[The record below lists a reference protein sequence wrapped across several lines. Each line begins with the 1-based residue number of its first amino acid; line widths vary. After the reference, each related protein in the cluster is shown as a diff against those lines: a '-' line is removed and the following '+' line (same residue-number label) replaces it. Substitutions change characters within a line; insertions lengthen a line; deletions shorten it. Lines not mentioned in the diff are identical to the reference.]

1 MNIENF
7 NEKNK
12 LFLYKNILLLFYLIL
27 IIFSSFLLV
36 SHNLLSELIID
47 SFYINNNN
55 NNNKK
60 YLICI
65 SGFLFQLMLIFPFN
79 YLIFLFNIEK
89 NLIFCVFL
97 FLFGSLLKLFL
108 EFSFFFIIFGQCFTN
123 NFYYLILIGLKIY
136 ENYFINENKI
146 FMFNIFLFC
155 FYFGFF
161 FGFLIN
167 FFQFKNFHL
176 NSIEENKN
184 LILSNFFN
192 VFLFILIFFI
202 AIIIFF
208 NEYSKFQISNEKNFI
223 NFNINNKNLIKIILI
238 FSLKNSIF
246 YVLIFFVQMIFKY
259 FNINDNNI
267 LKFGFSLNFFYLI
280 FFLISLK
287 FSLKNK
293 NSNFFIFFSICF
305 LFISIYIK
313 NDFLLIIN
321 SILISFSFN
330 LNKIIEILYKIQN
343 FEDEIKII
351 LISKILNIIF
361 IIIITFIINK
371 IITNNLNNFFI
382 VILFIF
388 LIILIFF
395 LNKKIN

>member
-1 MNIENF
+1 MNIENL

-36 SHNLLSELIID
+36 SHNFLSELIID
-47 SFYINNNN
+47 SFYINNN

-89 NLIFCVFL
+89 NLIFYVFL
-97 FLFGSLLKLFL
+97 LFFGSLLKLFL
-108 EFSFFFIIFGQCFTN
+108 EFSLFFIVFGQCLTN
-123 NFYYLILIGLKIY
+123 NFYYLILIGIKIY
-136 ENYFINENKI
+136 ENYFNNEKKI
-146 FMFNIFLFC
+146 FNVFLFC
-155 FYFGFF
+155 FYFGFS

-167 FFQFKNFHL
+167 FIQFKNYYL

-202 AIIIFF
+202 VIIIFF
-208 NEYSKFQISNEKNFI
+208 NEFSKFQISNEKKI
-223 NFNINNKNLIKIILI
+223 NFNINNKIIKIIFI

-246 YVLIFFVQMIFKY
+246 DVLIFFVQMIFKY
-259 FNINDNNI
+259 FNINDNII
-267 LKFGFSLNFFYLI
+267 LKFGFSLNVFYLI
-280 FFLISLK
+280 FYLISLK
-287 FSLKNK
+287 FSLKIE
-293 NSNFFIFFSICF
+293 NSNFLIFFSICF

-313 NDFLLIIN
+313 NDFLIIIIS

-330 LNKIIEILYKIQN
+330 LNKKIEILNKN
-343 FEDEIKII
+343 FVKII

-371 IITNNLNNFFI
+371 IITNNLNKIFI
-382 VILFIF
+382 VFLFIF
-388 LIILIFF
+388 LLILIFF
-395 LNKKIN
+395 LNKKFNY